1 MKILDCINDFH
12 TVCGNSYRV
21 TTDKGDYQIGPQI
34 NLCICI
40 GLIEY
45 EEELHNGSYL
55 FRYYKGIEVP
65 FRKKSIFGKKVY
77 TADDIVKNIL
87 EFMKKRPN
95 EFEALF
101 NKTAKPANK
110 RSNYPHVS
118 IRKFKI

>member
-1 MKILDCINDFH
+1 MRKNFTMVHIFFGTI
-12 TVCGNSYRV
+12 R
-21 TTDKGDYQIGPQI
+21 
-34 NLCICI
+34 
-40 GLIEY
+40 
-45 EEELHNGSYL
+45 ELKFL
-55 FRYYKGIEVP
+55 FVKRAYSE
-65 FRKKSIFGKKVY
+65 KKVY